1 MDVLK
6 TRQRVAG
13 EQLAVTTGY
22 DRKGVPAFRS
32 PRKSREAGKGFETF
46 AVSLACLPSQPLE
59 SFFRANLNVK
69 TKLTRRLVPAMNN

>member
-6 TRQRVAG
+6 TRQGVAG

-32 PRKSREAGKGFETF
+32 PRKSRVAGKGFENVRGFPRLFTQS
-46 AVSLACLPSQPLE
+46 ASRIVLPAE
-59 SFFRANLNVK
+59 FERENEINAAA
-69 TKLTRRLVPAMNN
+69 RCRDE